1 LWAVAAARTLYR
13 GLSDPAR
20 KHEVRAALQRA
31 VIDIERL
38 EGREP
43 RRGARDV
50 IHQAWRGLVCGRW
63 RLVDHFDADG
73 RHYVVTTIAAGD
85 APSRPGAMSERE
97 HEVLSR
103 AASGLT
109 NKEIAMELGLA
120 QSTVRVLVHRAAR
133 KLGTVDR
140 AEALARFRALCEGH

>member
-1 LWAVAAARTLYR
+1 M
-13 GLSDPAR
+13 SDAAR

-38 EGREP
+38 DGDHP
-43 RRGARDV
+43 RREARDL

-73 RHYVVTTIAAGD
+73 RRYVIATITEGD
-85 APSRPGAMSERE
+85 APRRPGSMSERE
-97 HEVLSR
+97 YEVLSR

-109 NKEIAMELGLA
+109 NKEIAMELGVA

-140 AEALARFRALCEGH
+140 AEALVRFRALCDEPEAS